1 MDLEEVTWA
10 GHKPGSAQLRTHR
23 LSYSQALHG
32 VGGPAG
38 GGCCSHLHVNA
49 RWLLAASG
57 ITGELVTGV
66 NPQLHPKSAPIQEA
80 CSKIPS
86 PTLSVT
92 LWVTLK
98 SGQLRG
104 SLGNRFQVLWEVQGP
119 AQGHSQKAAG
129 RASNH
134 P

>member
-23 LSYSQALHG
+23 LSYSHALHG
-32 VGGPAG
+32 VGG
-38 GGCCSHLHVNA
+38 NA
-49 RWLLAASG
+49 RWPLAASG

-66 NPQLHPKSAPIQEA
+66 NPQLHPKPASIQEA

-119 AQGHSQKAAG
+119 AQGHGQKAAG